1 MIKQCFTKFLLLLLV
16 MAVVSSCQQ
25 KRSGKPKVLVFS
37 KTSGFHHASI
47 AKGNE
52 AIQKLGLENNFDVDT
67 TSNADLFLEDSL
79 KNYSAV
85 IFLNTS
91 GDVLN
96 NYQEAD
102 FERYIQA
109 GGGFVGIHSAADSE
123 IDWGWYG
130 RLVGGYFGSSPV
142 IKKATLT
149 ITDKNHP
156 ATKSIGDTW
165 EVTDEWYTF
174 KKLYEPV
181 KVLMTVDKA
190 VFNNPNEVQ
199 ETPVAWYHEFDGGRS
214 FYTSLG
220 NEDAEYTDS
229 NFLKHLLGGIEYAI
243 GKNYVLDYK
252 KAKTKQVPAADQ
264 FKKVTMVEGEFFE
277 PTEMAILPN
286 LDILVAQRR
295 GELLLYNKET
305 NKVSQVGLL
314 NVYHK
319 TEVPNVN
326 AEEGFMGLT
335 IDPDFAKNNFIYAFY
350 SPKDTSVNRLSRFVF
365 KDNKLDLASEK
376 IVLQFYSQRDICCHT
391 GGSLAFGKDRTLFI
405 STGDNSTPF
414 DEPNQK
420 YVSNGYSPRDS
431 REGHEQY
438 DVARSSGNTN
448 DLRGKILRIT
458 VKEDGT
464 YDIPAGNL
472 FAKGQEK
479 TKPEIY
485 VMGNRNPYRISI
497 DKKNGFLYWG
507 EVGPDAN
514 KDSVGRGPRGYDEVN
529 QARKAGFFGWP
540 YFVGNNYAY
549 NPYNYETGAS
559 GNAYDPK
566 KPINDS
572 RNNTGLTELPEAMP
586 AFIWYPYGDSPDFPQ
601 VGSGGRNA
609 MAGPIYYSDQ
619 FPQETRYPD
628 YYDGKLIIYDWIRG
642 WIKAVT
648 MLPNGDFDKM
658 EPFMAGTKFNSPID
672 MEVGPDGKIYVLEYG
687 SGWFTQNPDAAI
699 SRIDFTPT
707 NSNSKTDK
715 NVAAENGAA
724 GPMGHQQG
732 PAKPKG
738 ESLIE
743 ASDCKSCHAIDKKS
757 VGPSYVEVAKH
768 YKDNKDAQAILVKKI
783 KNGGSGVWG
792 EVAMAAHPN
801 IKDEDLNEMVKWILS
816 HK

>member
-1 MIKQCFTKFLLLLLV
+1 MIKHCLSKISLLLILV
-16 MAVVSSCQQ
+16 AVLSSCQQ
-25 KRSGKPKVLVFS
+25 KRSGKPRVLVFS
-37 KTSGFHHASI
+37 KTAGFHHNSI
-47 AKGNE
+47 EKGNA
-52 AIQKLGLENNFDVDT
+52 AIQKLGLENDFVVDT
-67 TSNADLFLEDSL
+67 TSNADRFVEDSL

-85 IFLNTS
+85 VFLNTS

-123 IDWGWYG
+123 TDWGWYG
-130 RLVGGYFGSSPV
+130 RLLGGYFGSEPEL
-142 IKKATLT
+142 KQGKLT
-149 ITDKNHP
+149 IVDKNHP
-156 ATKSIGDTW
+156 STKGLPDPW
-165 EVTDEWYTF
+165 EITDEWYTF
-174 KKLYEPV
+174 KKQPDNL
-181 KVLMTVDKA
+181 KILMTVDKS
-190 VFNNPNEVQ
+190 VFPNKDEIEQ
-199 ETPVAWYHEFDGGRS
+199 APVAWFHEYDGGRS
-214 FYTSLG
+214 FYTGLG
-220 NEDAEYTDS
+220 HEDAEYADA
-229 NFLKHLLGGIEYAI
+229 NFLKHILGGIQYAI
-243 GKNYVLDYK
+243 GKNLELDYK
-252 KAKTKQVPAADQ
+252 KAKTVQVPAADQ
-264 FKKVTMVEGEFFE
+264 FKKVTLAEGEFFE

-286 LDILVAQRR
+286 LDILIAQRR
-295 GELLLYNKET
+295 GELLLYSKET

-314 NVYHK
+314 DVYHK

-335 IDPDFAKNNFIYAFY
+335 ADPDFAKNNFIYAYY

-365 KDNKLDLASEK
+365 KDNKLDMASEK
-376 IVLQFYSQRDICCHT
+376 VILELYSQRDICCHT
-391 GGSLAFGKDRTLFI
+391 GGSLAFGKDRNLFI

-420 YVSNGYSPRDS
+420 YVSNGFSPKDA

-438 DVARSSGNTN
+438 DAQRSSGNTN
-448 DLRGKILRIT
+448 DLRGKVLRIT

-464 YDIPAGNL
+464 YAIPEGNL
-472 FAKGQEK
+472 FAKGTEK
-479 TKPEIY
+479 TRPEIY

-514 KDSVGRGPRGYDEVN
+514 KDSLNRGPRGYDEVN

-549 NPYNYETGAS
+549 HAYNYETGEM
-559 GNAYDPK
+559 GPAYDAK

-572 RNNTGLTELPEAMP
+572 RNNTGLRELPEAMP
-586 AFIWYPYGDSPDFPQ
+586 AFIWYPYAESPDFPQ

-609 MAGPIYYSDQ
+609 MAGPIYYTDM

-628 YYDGKLIIYDWIRG
+628 YYNGKLFVYDWIRG
-642 WIKAVT
+642 WFKAVT

-658 EPFMAGTKFNSPID
+658 EPFMGGVKFNSPID
-672 MEVGPDGKIYVLEYG
+672 MEVGPDGKFYVLEYG
-687 SGWFTQNPDAAI
+687 SGWFSKNPDAGI
-699 SRIDFTPT
+699 SRIDFVPA
-707 NSNSKTDK
+707 SADH
-715 NVAAENGAA
+715 AAHKGADGDASVA

-732 PAKPKG
+732 SKPKG
-738 ESLIE
+738 EALIE
-743 ASDCKSCHAIDKKS
+743 ASDCKACHAIDKKS
-757 VGPSYVEVAKH
+757 VGPSYVEIAKH
-768 YKDNKDAQAILVKKI
+768 YKDNKDAHSILVKKI

-801 IKDEDLNEMVKWILS
+801 MKDADLDEIVTWILS